1 MFAYIIAHR
10 QVVTTN
16 LLQPGALI
24 GIEEQK
30 CGVHEMVKFVIFR
43 TNFATLNIV
52 NSREDLQI
60 WLAPAWSF
68 RTWAAALQLYLSPL

>member
-1 MFAYIIAHR
+1 M
-10 QVVTTN
+10 
-16 LLQPGALI
+16 

-43 TNFATLNIV
+43 TNFTTLNIV

-60 WLAPAWSF
+60 
-68 RTWAAALQLYLSPL
+68 